1 MKHYRFRAYLEPF
14 TGMDEIYETQRFKD
28 IYYEIVSLA
37 RGAGSNLTGPKFVFI
52 YDYEAKNRLNVRAI
66 CAICNN
72 DGIIT
77 VATPNNA
84 SVLRMP
90 EVRA

>member
-1 MKHYRFRAYLEPF
+1 MEHYRFRSYLEPF
-14 TGMDEIYETQRFKD
+14 TGMDEISEDNCFRR
-28 IYYEIVSLA
+28 IYREAVSLA

-52 YDYEAKNRLNVRAI
+52 YDTENNNFPV

-72 DGIIT
+72 DGCIT

-84 SVLRMP
+84 TVLRMP
-90 EVRA
+90 EVIA